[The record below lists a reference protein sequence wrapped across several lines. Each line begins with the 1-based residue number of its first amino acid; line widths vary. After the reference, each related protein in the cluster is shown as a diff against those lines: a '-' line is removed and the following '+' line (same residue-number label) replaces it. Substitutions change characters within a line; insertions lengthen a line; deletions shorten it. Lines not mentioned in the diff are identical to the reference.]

1 MIRVAIADDQA
12 LVRSAF
18 ALLLRSDPRIE
29 LVGEAADGVEAVEK
43 AAARH
48 YDIILMDMQMPR
60 MDGLEATR
68 RIRQLPALKD
78 TPIVA
83 MTANAFVEDEE
94 RSRMSGMDGHLSKPL
109 DIHLVYA
116 TMDRFLRGRSRG
128 GGA

>member
-1 MIRVAIADDQA
+1 MLVVEDNEINAEIAVDLLEDVALDVDT
-12 LVRSAF
+12 
-18 ALLLRSDPRIE
+18 
-29 LVGEAADGVEAVEK
+29 AADGVEAVEK

-83 MTANAFVEDEE
+83 MTANAFADDRTSCIEA
-94 RSRMSGMDGHLSKPL
+94 GMDDFLPKPVDPDL
-109 DIHLVYA
+109 MFSML
-116 TMDRFLRGRSRG
+116 LRWLRARK
-128 GGA
+128 A

>member
-1 MIRVAIADDQA
+1 
-12 LVRSAF
+12 
-18 ALLLRSDPRIE
+18 
-29 LVGEAADGVEAVEK
+29 
-43 AAARH
+43 
-48 YDIILMDMQMPR
+48 MPV
-60 MDGLEATR
+60 MNGLEAAKA
-68 RIRQLPALKD
+68 IRALPVKD
-78 TPIVA
+78 AQTVPIVA